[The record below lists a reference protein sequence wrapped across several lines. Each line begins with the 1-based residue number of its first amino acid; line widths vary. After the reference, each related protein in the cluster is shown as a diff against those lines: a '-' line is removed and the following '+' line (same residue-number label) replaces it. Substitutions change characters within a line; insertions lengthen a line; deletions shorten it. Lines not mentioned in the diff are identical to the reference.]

1 LIISKNKLNHLSLSE
16 NKIIFI
22 GQGFLLFINQS
33 CIEYFNFNL
42 DYLNDQCTLNMVNIE
57 NKKYVLD
64 II

>member
-1 LIISKNKLNHLSLSE
+1 MKILKNKLNHLSLSR

>member
-1 LIISKNKLNHLSLSE
+1 MIISKNKLNHLSLSR

-22 GQGFLLFINQS
+22 AQGFLLFINQS